1 MVISTPAAEVPHAR
15 HAVTRDHP
23 RVRTAFWLVAILAV
37 LAAVAQGML
46 QRAWYIGHIPITSDE
61 AVGGL
66 MAIGIQ
72 HGHLPA
78 LYWGQ
83 TYGGV
88 EPYLTALLFVVL
100 PTNGVTLQLTAV
112 LVDLAATV
120 VIWRLALR
128 LLDDG
133 VMAAGVAALS
143 FLAPL
148 STIID
153 LSQVYGFRSVTFLL
167 TFVLLL
173 LATRIEQSSASILQ
187 FAVMGFVGG
196 IGWWSSPEIIYG
208 LVGALFIAAVPLWR
222 SGGAVARLA
231 RLGAAAGAFLLGSAP
246 WWWVSF
252 HDHFGTLSARMSYSS
267 TFSGRLHVFF
277 NDELPLQ
284 FGLIRFNDPVGL
296 FVPRSGIRHDV
307 VIVAL
312 VMVVAAAAISAI
324 TAGGARRGIGLT
336 MVVTP
341 LLFAAS
347 PATWFWIDGRYGVYL
362 TPLLVLTLAIGV
374 ERLIRW
380 VRLSFSTTTVLLAGR
395 AVVIVALAGAMSYT
409 SWQFGWWSTTLASSR
424 GPLLSGYTASDGNF
438 KPLAEALAADG
449 VRTGWADYWNAY
461 RLDFLSGAVLHLS
474 PTPNDS
480 ERNKAYG
487 EEARRSA
494 SSIWLVI
501 GPPNATKTGPALSDP
516 APGLQSWGMLR
527 ARFLAH
533 HISWRVREVQGVWI
547 IAPTTA
553 VNPSA
558 IGLGAGPQHTGN

>member
-1 MVISTPAAEVPHAR
+1 MVISPPAADVPHAR
-15 HAVTRDHP
+15 HAAERAHP
-23 RVRTAFWLVAILAV
+23 KLLRALWLIAV
-37 LAAVAQGML
+37 LAIVAAVAQGL
-46 QRAWYIGHIPITSDE
+46 VLRAWYIGHIPITSDE

-72 HGHLPA
+72 HGQLPA

-88 EPYLTALLFVVL
+88 EPYLTALLFFVL

-112 LVDLAATV
+112 LLDVAATV

-128 LLDDG
+128 LLTDR
-133 VMAAGVAALS
+133 VMAAGVAAVA
-143 FLAPL
+143 FLIPL

-153 LSQVYGFRSVTFLL
+153 LSQVYGFRGVTFLA
-167 TFVLLL
+167 TFVVLL
-173 LATRIEQSSASILQ
+173 LATRIEQGSDTLLS
-187 FAVMGFVGG
+187 FAVLGLVGG
-196 IGWWSSPEIIYG
+196 IGWWSSPEIVYG

-222 SGGAVARLA
+222 SGGASARLA
-231 RLGAAAGAFLLGSAP
+231 RLGAAVAAFLIGSAP

-252 HDHFGTLSARMSYSS
+252 HDHFGTLSAKMSYSS
-267 TFSGRLHVFF
+267 TFSGRLGVFF

-296 FVPRSGIRHDV
+296 LVPRAGIRHDAAVV
-307 VIVAL
+307 VIVI
-312 VMVVAAAAISAI
+312 VVVAAAFAAIR
-324 TAGGARRGIGLT
+324 AGGARRGIGLT
-336 MVVTP
+336 MLVTP
-341 LLFAAS
+341 LLFATS
-347 PATWFWIDGRYGVYL
+347 PATWYWVDGRYGVYL
-362 TPLLVLTLAIGV
+362 TPLLLLTLGIGLERLLVWTRLSLTSTSVLIAGRSVVIVVLTLAM
-374 ERLIRW
+374 
-380 VRLSFSTTTVLLAGR
+380 A
-395 AVVIVALAGAMSYT
+395 YT

-424 GPLLSGYTASDGNF
+424 GPLLSGYTASDGEF

-449 VRTGWADYWNAY
+449 IRTGWADYWNAY

-487 EEARRSA
+487 QEARQSS
-494 SSIWLVI
+494 SSIWLIV
-501 GPPNATKTGPALSDP
+501 GPPNAAKNGPALNDP
-516 APGLQSWGMLR
+516 APGLQTWGTLR
-527 ARFLAH
+527 QRFIAH
-533 HISWRVREVQGVWI
+533 HISWNIREIRGVWI

-558 IGLGAGPQHTGN
+558 IGLGAGPHHTGN